1 MVAITGTVFAL
12 LALVIVVVIF
22 LATDWWETMFLA
34 AMAVLAYAM
43 YSGVI

>member
-1 MVAITGTVFAL
+1 MVVITGTIFVLIAL
-12 LALVIVVVIF
+12 AIVVVLF